1 MVMFLIVA
9 RLSIPFIVIAIVC
22 SSIFGSDKR
31 TMVLIIGFA
40 GWASFAR
47 LIRGQIIQLREAN
60 FIECSRSI
68 GSSSIRILFEHIL
81 INISSPLIV
90 HATMRL
96 SSFILLESTMSFL
109 GMGIIPPDVSL
120 GIMVSAGR
128 DYLINQWWLA
138 ILPSLVILVIMLQVS
153 LVGDW
158 LRDKLDPRLREHS

>member
-1 MVMFLIVA
+1 
-9 RLSIPFIVIAIVC
+9 
-22 SSIFGSDKR
+22 
-31 TMVLIIGFA
+31 
-40 GWASFAR
+40 
-47 LIRGQIIQLREAN
+47 
-60 FIECSRSI
+60 
-68 GSSSIRILFEHIL
+68 
-81 INISSPLIV
+81 
-90 HATMRL
+90 MRL